1 MTHLANQPPAAQSGY
16 RYFATGYSL
25 RLKVH
30 FKSRGLLLMG
40 LTGALSTLIAGR
52 WSILPGG
59 EEAVIAGRDR
69 RFLKVH
75 QGVTCGTRWR

>member
-1 MTHLANQPPAAQSGY
+1 
-16 RYFATGYSL
+16 
-25 RLKVH
+25 
-30 FKSRGLLLMG
+30 MG
-40 LTGALSTLIAGR
+40 LTGASSTLIAGH